1 MNERAPFTTPSS
13 KRPNEN
19 RHRSD
24 LFPGAL
30 FVLLPL
36 LCCGLPFLLG
46 VLTLA
51 SAIARGVVVGVVVAL
66 GGGVAVLLVRQ
77 SSRRR
82 GECCPPRTAPSPAE
96 QGVTTK

>member
-1 MNERAPFTTPSS
+1 MNERSHSTTPSS
-13 KRPNEN
+13 KRPNEHH
-19 RHRSD
+19 HRSD

-51 SAIARGVVVGVVVAL
+51 SAIARGVVAGVAVAL
-66 GGGVAVLLVRQ
+66 GGGVILLARQ
-77 SSRRR
+77 RSRRL
-82 GECCPPRTAPSPAE
+82 GECCSPEAKASTAE